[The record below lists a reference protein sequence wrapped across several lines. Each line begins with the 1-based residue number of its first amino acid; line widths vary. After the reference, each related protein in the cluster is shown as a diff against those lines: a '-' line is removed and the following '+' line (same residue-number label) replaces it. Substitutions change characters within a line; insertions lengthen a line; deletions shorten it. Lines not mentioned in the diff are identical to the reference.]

1 MLTKYCAVIF
11 DFDGTL
17 YDNSNIAMDLILQS
31 PFEMFKMHA
40 ERKVRH
46 SMKGI
51 FYGNSENYLAE
62 KWNLLCK
69 NFHFKT
75 ELDAKNWYYDSFL
88 KKMINL
94 LEKKYSARKSVQ
106 EIFKKLKSQNIKL
119 AVFSDYPFVKER
131 MEAVGLQVDDV
142 DIIQS
147 SEELGG
153 LKPAKESF
161 EIIAKKLGFAG
172 FTKNQFKKILVV
184 GDRNDTDGQGAR
196 NVGMDFIQIKTKKT
210 KEKQK
215 NLNHKLLN
223 WNEFIK
229 LALETEG

>member
-1 MLTKYCAVIF
+1 MVLRQFSK
-11 DFDGTL
+11 
-17 YDNSNIAMDLILQS
+17 
-31 PFEMFKMHA
+31 
-40 ERKVRH
+40 
-46 SMKGI
+46 
-51 FYGNSENYLAE
+51 
-62 KWNLLCK
+62 K
-69 NFHFKT
+69 NDK
-75 ELDAKNWYYDSFL
+75 SFG
-88 KKMINL
+88 
-94 LEKKYSARKSVQ
+94 KKYSARESVQ

-161 EIIAKKLGFAG
+161 EIIAKKLGFAD

-210 KEKQK
+210 KEEQK
-215 NLNHKLLN
+215 NLNHQLVN